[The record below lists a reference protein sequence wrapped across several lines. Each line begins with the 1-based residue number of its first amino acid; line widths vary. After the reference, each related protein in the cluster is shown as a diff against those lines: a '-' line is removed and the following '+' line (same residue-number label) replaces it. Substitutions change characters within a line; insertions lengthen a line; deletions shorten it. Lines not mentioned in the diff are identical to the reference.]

1 MRLIKGYVG
10 CQQLVVVKRFTGIIY
25 RERVLLVKRPGR
37 VGGVYSFKVFEQI
50 ELSFVVDVRLFVY
63 CRVLPLIYRLGES

>member
-25 RERVLLVKRPGR
+25 RERV
-37 VGGVYSFKVFEQI
+37 
-50 ELSFVVDVRLFVY
+50 FVT
-63 CRVLPLIYRLGES
+63 G